1 MGNNNSQNLI
11 TKESILTALMILMEK
26 KNFKEISITE
36 LTKKAGVSRMA
47 FYRNYNNLEDIITDY
62 LDEFFEASYKELVIC
77 EKNDNNEILIRFFS
91 YFREHKKLIDNLI
104 KANLANLIQ
113 ERCTN
118 IFYSLSKEVVCS
130 NPHPEEVQRFIIEFV
145 SGGLYKILIEW
156 AKSGMKESDEKM
168 GSIIHSLM
176 TGSSVKTIISY

>member
-1 MGNNNSQNLI
+1 M
-11 TKESILTALMILMEK
+11 
-26 KNFKEISITE
+26 
-36 LTKKAGVSRMA
+36 R
-47 FYRNYNNLEDIITDY
+47 
-62 LDEFFEASYKELVIC
+62 
-77 EKNDNNEILIRFFS
+77 KNDNNEILIRFFS

-176 TGSSVKTIISY
+176 TGASVKTIIAY